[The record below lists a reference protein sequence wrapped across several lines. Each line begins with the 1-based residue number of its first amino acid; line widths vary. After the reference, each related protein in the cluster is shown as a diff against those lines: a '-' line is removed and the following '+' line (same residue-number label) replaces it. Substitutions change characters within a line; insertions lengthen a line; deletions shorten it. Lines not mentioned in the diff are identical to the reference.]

1 MNTGGRNRRHARGC
15 LKLCFYFRAKGYI
28 CKMARLGFV
37 IADPRAGPTIK
48 TNYLTIQDVLFP
60 HGPGCHAATSSS
72 TTIKQIKFTSELILN
87 HLERLGWSQKITI
100 RSLPPHHN
108 THWWT
113 PASQPGDGT
122 SLFPSSK
129 AGYAGCI
136 WGSRS
141 VSLKAIQ
148 SRFRSPY
155 LARDSL
161 DGGRQGA
168 ATQAGQ
174 QGTSRRISIV
184 NEEVIVGTFGI
195 HEHEG

>member
-87 HLERLGWSQKITI
+87 HLERLGWSQKNHNPLSPAPSQHPLVDSRLPTRRRHLTLSKLKGRI
-100 RSLPPHHN
+100 RRLYLGFSVCISEGDTVPLPESIPCQRQPR
-108 THWWT
+108 WWE
-113 PASQPGDGT
+113 
-122 SLFPSSK
+122 
-129 AGYAGCI
+129 AGCCHSG
-136 WGSRS
+136 W
-141 VSLKAIQ
+141 
-148 SRFRSPY
+148 P
-155 LARDSL
+155 
-161 DGGRQGA
+161 
-168 ATQAGQ
+168 AGD
-174 QGTSRRISIV
+174 
-184 NEEVIVGTFGI
+184 F
-195 HEHEG
+195 